1 MTEHR
6 IPDDAYCPRCGSLL
20 RIEQTIEGAD
30 ADGNRGV
37 LVTWKTCPRVG
48 SFFGGSGR
56 EENNC
61 PF

>member
-6 IPDDAYCPRCGSLL
+6 ILTCLLPRCGSLL

-37 LVTWKTCPRVG
+37 LVTWKTCPRC
-48 SFFGGSGR
+48 GR

>member
-37 LVTWKTCPRVG
+37 RVTWKTCRECDY
-48 SFFGGSGR
+48 
-56 EENNC
+56 EENDC
-61 PF
+61 PFYC

>member
-1 MTEHR
+1 MIVDLTDGPFY
-6 IPDDAYCPRCGSLL
+6 PDEAVCECGELF
-20 RIEQTIEGAD
+20 IVEETIDGAD

-37 LVTWKTCPRVG
+37 LVTWKTCPRC
-48 SFFGGSGR
+48 GR

>member
-1 MTEHR
+1 MLNKSLNYCDNY
-6 IPDDAYCPRCGSLL
+6 DDDDICDCGELMYV
-20 RIEQTIEGAD
+20 ETTIEGAD

-37 LVTWKTCPRVG
+37 LVTWKTCPRC
-48 SFFGGSGR
+48 GR

>member
-37 LVTWKTCPRVG
+37 LVTWKTCPRC
-48 SFFGGSGR
+48 GR